1 MTNLSQKLTHHRQQ
15 KLEPKYLPE
24 SLAQPIS
31 SEKPY
36 IFILSYIHMVITFVH
51 NFKIMLCKY
60 LKKKCKTFC
69 ADFQEGKHCK
79 TKCAGNLQQ
88 PRKITCFGSGRRK
101 LTFSFVTP
109 DFCFLAGLFFG
120 RTFVFWP
127 DCCFLAGLC
136 FARTSVWPDCFL
148 PGPVFGRT
156 TGPS

>member
-1 MTNLSQKLTHHRQQ
+1 MTNLSQKLTRHRQQ
-15 KLEPKYLPE
+15 KLESKYLPE

-60 LKKKCKTFC
+60 LKNAKLFVWISKKENIAKRNVLVIC
-69 ADFQEGKHCK
+69 
-79 TKCAGNLQQ
+79 QQ

-109 DFCFLAGLFFG
+109 DFCFLLHGELMPRKIETIIFTQISM
-120 RTFVFWP
+120 R
-127 DCCFLAGLC
+127 
-136 FARTSVWPDCFL
+136 
-148 PGPVFGRT
+148 
-156 TGPS
+156 